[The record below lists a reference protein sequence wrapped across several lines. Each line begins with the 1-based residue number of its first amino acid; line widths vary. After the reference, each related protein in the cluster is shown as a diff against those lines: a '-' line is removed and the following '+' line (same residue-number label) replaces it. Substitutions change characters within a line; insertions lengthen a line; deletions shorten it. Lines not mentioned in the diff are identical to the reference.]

1 MCGNKGDV
9 QVRRQ
14 EMLLRVLDAAEVAMW
29 LLKPGHALNC
39 HLPLLLR
46 FLLAFCLATF
56 RSVGQYEVA
65 VSALNNFNAMFA
77 PK

>member
-39 HLPLLLR
+39 HLPILLR
-46 FLLAFCLATF
+46 FFVGILLGC
-56 RSVGQYEVA
+56 
-65 VSALNNFNAMFA
+65 VSIHGAI
-77 PK
+77 